1 MQEGDEPRAN
11 PQQAKINAIMA
22 KMADIGPDPGLR
34 FQQTDDF
41 LKKVA
46 DSIICSAGGPLG
58 KPNWEA
64 DDDVFESVMIAY
76 RTIIMNDVKRVAFG
90 RACMDKFLAMDRGMG
105 FNFKTA
111 NQLVRVMAGA
121 AGGALSLGAAVIK
134 LKFAYDTLVSL
145 GGGEFLKFL
154 GGFANFML
162 EPNAAR
168 YDVFK
173 GEHPVVFNILT
184 GIADVATFDNCILLC
199 HGLLVHHINNRS
211 SNQAAA
217 EADAAAVARGAA
229 AAAALPPRAAE
240 APDQDAQHRA
250 EAAAAAARAARA
262 AEAAVPPPPPPPPP
276 PPQTV
281 AQALVT
287 FARHVTSMGARLVQ
301 GIFSPPEFVMLNI
314 SLDKLH
320 QSFAFLDNTSL
331 WALSASSEY
340 LMAANNETFNELFSG
355 LYLATVYEDCR
366 DDLGM
371 DEAKVALTFCMERSI
386 KRQAMIEHLIRG
398 RDVENAS
405 QAILAIITVFPDA
418 FFDSPTLDALLR
430 HIELNPGFVEV
441 PPPDS
446 GGSNVSTKAVLGAD
460 DAKELKSQL
469 RAIELYMLSDWT
481 MAGYMK
487 ELSCNAFRRA
497 ASVLHRTTLEIGV
510 AAFHEG
516 PGAPPKRV
524 GNLSMLPTQGAMMLC
539 CNRLEIDL
547 TDLLMRGGRTEA
559 VAKAVAQN
567 TKFAILRA
575 YLDTCELDPETNDY
589 KMPGI
594 IPGDETT
601 DANWKELMRQAEDRE
616 HYNLPFK
623 QRWGLGAAI
632 WWFKNKFSS
641 AAEQDDPAQGERQRE
656 ERERERQR
664 ELLSN
669 AEQDDPAQGLRRS
682 RGAGDAQDDLAP
694 PRRRSAGAA
703 LPDQAELLKLAS
715 EPPTSPLEVI
725 DIPPSSVSMTVA
737 KAVAK
742 ANAAGGGGAGS
753 LVMSS
758 DDEGDGS
765 KGGRS
770 RSRKRSG
777 SKRTRRRKGVAKKQ
791 KSKKNKRQSRR
802 KSRRSSS
809 RRSRK

>member
-1 MQEGDEPRAN
+1 MQGAARPNDPVQDSIAAIITQMAAVNPRAELSFT
-11 PQQAKINAIMA
+11 K
-22 KMADIGPDPGLR
+22 
-34 FQQTDDF
+34 TDDF
-41 LKKVA
+41 FKKVA

-64 DDDVFESVMIAY
+64 DDAVFEPVMIAY
-76 RTIIMNDVKRVAFG
+76 RTILITDVQRVAFG
-90 RACMDKFLAMDRGMG
+90 RACMTKFLEMDRGRG
-105 FNFKTA
+105 ITFKTA
-111 NQLVRVMAGA
+111 NQLVKVMAGA

-134 LKFAYDTLVSL
+134 LKFAYDTLASL
-145 GGGEFLKFL
+145 GGGEFLNFL

-173 GEHPVVFNILT
+173 AEHDVVFNILT

-199 HGLLVHHINNRS
+199 HGLLVHHINKRPDI
-211 SNQAAA
+211 AAA

-240 APDQDAQHRA
+240 APDQEAQQRAEAA
-250 EAAAAAARAARA
+250 EAAAAAARAA
-262 AEAAVPPPPPPPPP
+262 EAAVPPHPP

-281 AQALVT
+281 AEALER
-287 FARHVTSMGARLVQ
+287 FARHAVSMGARLAQ

-314 SLDKLH
+314 SLD
-320 QSFAFLDNTSL
+320 SFDRSVAFLDNTSI

-340 LMAANNETFNELFSG
+340 LMAANNETFNELFSR
-355 LYLATVYEDCR
+355 LYLETVYKDCR
-366 DDLGM
+366 DALGM
-371 DEAKVALTFCMERSI
+371 DEEKVELTFCMERSI
-386 KRQAMIEHLIRG
+386 KRQAMIEQLISG
-398 RDVENAS
+398 RDVDAS

-418 FFDSPTLDALLR
+418 FFDSPTLDALIR
-430 HIELNPGFVEV
+430 HNELNLGFIHV
-441 PPPDS
+441 PD
-446 GGSNVSTKAVLGAD
+446 SNVSIKAVLGD
-460 DAKELKSQL
+460 EDATELKSQL
-469 RAIELYMLSDWT
+469 RAIELQMLSDWT

-497 ASVLHRTTLEIGV
+497 ASVLHETTQEIGV

-524 GNLSMLPTQGAMMLC
+524 GNLSMLPPQGAMILC
-539 CNRLEIDL
+539 CNQLEKDL
-547 TDLLMRGGRTEA
+547 TELLMRGRMKEDQAT
-559 VAKAVAQN
+559 AVAQN

-641 AAEQDDPAQGERQRE
+641 DAEQGK
-656 ERERERQR
+656 
-664 ELLSN
+664 
-669 AEQDDPAQGLRRS
+669 RRG
-682 RGAGDAQDDLAP
+682 RGALDFRDEQPVD
-694 PRRRSAGAA
+694 RRRSAGAA
-703 LPDQAELLKLAS
+703 ALPVQADLPVQAALYVEDALAHPIQAALPDEAELLKLAS
-715 EPPTSPLEVI
+715 KPPIKLVEVRN
-725 DIPPSSVSMTVA
+725 IPPSSVSMTVA
-737 KAVAK
+737 KASS
-742 ANAAGGGGAGS
+742 AAGGGGEQSSQRSVGN
-753 LVMSS
+753 LS
-758 DDEGDGS
+758 DDEGEIGS
-765 KGGRS
+765 SGGRS

-777 SKRTRRRKGVAKKQ
+777 SKRTRRRKGKQ
-791 KSKKNKRQSRR
+791 PSKKLKR
-802 KSRRSSS
+802 KSRRYVRRASS
-809 RRSRK
+809 RKSRK